1 MGGTRWIRLDVD
13 YFTNPKTVAAGPDG
27 RSLHL
32 ASICWVGQ
40 HLTDGHIPAAVIPTL
55 CGQAGVPRRSVD
67 KVVAA
72 GLWLPTE
79 HDFYVKDYLE
89 LNDSRAKTEQTREK
103 WRQRQ
108 RESRNNRRD
117 VTP

>member
-13 YFTNPKTVAAGPDG
+13 YFTNPKCVAAGPDG
-27 RSLHL
+27 RALHL

-40 HLTDGHIPAAVIPTL
+40 HLTDGHIPATIVAML
-55 CGQAGVPRRSVD
+55 CRQAGVTKRAADRLVD
-67 KVVAA
+67 A

-79 HDFYVKDYLE
+79 GDYYVKDYLE
-89 LNDSRAKTEQTREK
+89 MNDSRAKTERTREN

-108 RESRNNRRD
+108 RDFRNRRG
-117 VTP
+117 

>member
-1 MGGTRWIRLDVD
+1 MGGTRWVRLDVD
-13 YFTNPKTVAAGPDG
+13 YFTNPKCVQVGADG

-40 HLTDGHIPAAVIPTL
+40 HLTDGHIPGAVVPTL
-55 CGQAGVPRRSVD
+55 CRLAGVRRQTAAKLVT
-67 KVVAA
+67 A

-79 HDFYVKDYLE
+79 GDFYVKDYLE
-89 LNDSRAKTEQTREK
+89 LNESRAKTEQTREK

-108 RESRNNRRD
+108 REFRAKQL
-117 VTP
+117 